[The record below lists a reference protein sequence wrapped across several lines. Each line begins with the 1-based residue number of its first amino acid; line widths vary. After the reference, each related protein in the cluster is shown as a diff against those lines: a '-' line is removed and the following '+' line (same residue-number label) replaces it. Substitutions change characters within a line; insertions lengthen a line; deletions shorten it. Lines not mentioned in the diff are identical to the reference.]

1 VAHRVAAADH
11 SLAAGAHHIRAAG
24 HSRLAAGGGLGSPG
38 VVAQAGK
45 ESGRG
50 WDRETGRTGVAGARH
65 SLAAGMYREAGV
77 GMRPRQESVEAQI
90 QDAPKRWACTNLSL
104 RRVRAMRRAILVV
117 RLLRIALALALWGV
131 ALAVTLALLSMLRA
145 VIAIVLLAMAAAVV
159 VIARHVRV
167 ERWV

>member
-1 VAHRVAAADH
+1 VARRVAAADH

-65 SLAAGMYREAGV
+65 SLAAGMYHEAGV

-117 RLLRIALALALWGV
+117 RLLRIALALWGV

-145 VIAIVLLAMAAAVV
+145 VIAIVLLAMTAAVV